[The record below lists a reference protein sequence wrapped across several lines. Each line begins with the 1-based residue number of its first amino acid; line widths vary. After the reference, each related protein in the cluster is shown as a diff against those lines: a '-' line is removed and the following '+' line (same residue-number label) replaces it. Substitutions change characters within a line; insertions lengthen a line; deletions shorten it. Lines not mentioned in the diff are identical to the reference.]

1 VIVVDSSVWID
12 FFHGVSTPEVERLD
26 GLLGVTPLAIGDL
39 VLVEVMQGFRTD
51 QDVAT
56 ARQLFRSLALLP
68 MLGGSNAWKA
78 AENYRR
84 LREDEK
90 RIDVGLVR
98 GGIGEVEEAPHLVSL
113 GVVGYEVL
121 WVFCHGRQ
129 TLDDLPGLRGK
140 TVAIGGKGAGMRR
153 LVRTRLAAIPHV
165 LAEPGPVIAPVDVQP
180 DGVLMSLRVA
190 ALPDHHAQVVDEV
203 NRVVVEQFGPV
214 A

>member
-78 AENYRR
+78 AENYRQ
-84 LREDEK
+84 LRRK
-90 RIDVGLVR
+90 GITVRKTIDGIIATACIEANLPLLFSDRDFQPYVEHLGL
-98 GGIGEVEEAPHLVSL
+98 E
-113 GVVGYEVL
+113 
-121 WVFCHGRQ
+121 
-129 TLDDLPGLRGK
+129 
-140 TVAIGGKGAGMRR
+140 
-153 LVRTRLAAIPHV
+153 LA
-165 LAEPGPVIAPVDVQP
+165 
-180 DGVLMSLRVA
+180 
-190 ALPDHHAQVVDEV
+190 
-203 NRVVVEQFGPV
+203 
-214 A
+214 